1 VRRAAL
7 GLCLAATLSACGGA
21 GGPDPIVRTGP
32 SPAIKQPDGTL
43 SADPVP
49 LTLMDVADERQG
61 SPQQAV
67 LKLLFWAQWGGAP
80 FIAELYDE
88 ETIAD
93 VGLRSLTREYE
104 DLRAELVE
112 LQPEVAFTCHQGDL
126 VFVAIILRSRGQP
139 RLESFLLRRRVGD
152 WVIVSDT
159 LVERGLMRSPIVVQS
174 TRTSPQAR
182 RNCDVPS

>member
-1 VRRAAL
+1 ML
-7 GLCLAATLSACGGA
+7 GACA

-32 SPAIKQPDGTL
+32 SPATKQPDGTL
-43 SADPVP
+43 SANPVP
-49 LTLMDVADERQG
+49 LTLMDVANERQG

-67 LKLLFWAQWGGAP
+67 LKLLFWAQWGGPP

-88 ETIAD
+88 ETLAD
-93 VGLRSLTREYE
+93 VGPRRLTREYE
-104 DLRAELVE
+104 ALRAELVK

-126 VFVAIILRSRGQP
+126 VFVAIILRSRHSQP

-152 WVIVSDT
+152 WVILSDT
-159 LVERGLMRSPIVVQS
+159 LLERELKRNPIVVQS
-174 TRTSPQAR
+174 TRTNPQAG